1 LSWDQFFSDPVP
13 TPGGMDL
20 KTLRDAGAY
29 ISKLRKSEHESE
41 EWQTA
46 MHCLIQAADH
56 GGPVEFAR
64 MGMMQALGRHRE
76 RPRNPLRK
84 PTHWAKRKLKREQ

>member
-1 LSWDQFFSDPVP
+1 
-13 TPGGMDL
+13 MDL

-29 ISKLRKSEHESE
+29 ISKLQKSEHEAV

-56 GGPVEFAR
+56 GGPIEFAR
-64 MGMMQALGRHRE
+64 MGMMQALGRNIARA
-76 RPRNPLRK
+76 PRSPRRR
-84 PTHWAKRKLKREQ
+84 TRWGKRKLKREQ

>member
-29 ISKLRKSEHESE
+29 ISKLQKSEHEAT

-56 GGPVEFAR
+56 GGPIEFAR
-64 MGMMQALGRHRE
+64 MGMMQALGRHLE
-76 RPRNPLRK
+76 RAPLTPRRQ
-84 PTHWAKRKLKREQ
+84 THWGKRKLKREQ

>member
-1 LSWDQFFSDPVP
+1 MSWDQFFSDPVP

-29 ISKLRKSEHESE
+29 ISKLQKSEHDAEA
-41 EWQTA
+41 WQTA

-64 MGMMQALGRHRE
+64 MGMMQALGRHI
-76 RPRNPLRK
+76 PRARDPSRK

>member
-29 ISKLRKSEHESE
+29 ISKLHKSEHEAT

-56 GGPVEFAR
+56 GGPIEFAR
-64 MGMMQALGRHRE
+64 MGMMQALDRHIE
-76 RPRNPLRK
+76 RVPTASRQQ
-84 PTHWAKRKLKREQ
+84 THWGRRKLKREQ

>member
-13 TPGGMDL
+13 TPGGIDL

-29 ISKLRKSEHESE
+29 ISKLHKSEHETD

-64 MGMMQALGRHRE
+64 MGMMQALGRHLEPAHHPTRQ
-76 RPRNPLRK
+76 
-84 PTHWAKRKLKREQ
+84 PTHWAKRKLKRAQ

>member
-13 TPGGMDL
+13 TPDGIDL

-29 ISKLRKSEHESE
+29 ISKLRKSEHEAT

-56 GGPVEFAR
+56 NGPIEFAR
-64 MGMMQALGRHRE
+64 MGMMQALGRHIE
-76 RPRNPLRK
+76 HAPASPRQQ
-84 PTHWAKRKLKREQ
+84 THWGKRKLKREQ

>member
-13 TPGGMDL
+13 TPGGMNL

-29 ISKLRKSEHESE
+29 ISKLQKPKHESE

-64 MGMMQALGRHRE
+64 MGMMQALGRDIE
-76 RPRNPLRK
+76 RARDLSRK
-84 PTHWAKRKLKREQ
+84 RTHWAKRKLKREQ

>member
-29 ISKLRKSEHESE
+29 ISKLRKSEHEAT

-56 GGPVEFAR
+56 GGPIEFAR
-64 MGMMQALGRHRE
+64 MGMMQALGRHIE
-76 RPRNPLRK
+76 RAPLSPRQQ
-84 PTHWAKRKLKREQ
+84 THWGKRKLKREQ